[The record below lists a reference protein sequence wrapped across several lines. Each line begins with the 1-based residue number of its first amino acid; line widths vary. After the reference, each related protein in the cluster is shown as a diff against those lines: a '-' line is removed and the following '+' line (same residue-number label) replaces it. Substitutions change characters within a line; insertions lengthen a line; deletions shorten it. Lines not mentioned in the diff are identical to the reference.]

1 MTVSSKTER
10 TSKHTIGNIDNST
23 PAVVLKS
30 VAHGGLGIVR
40 SLGRLGIPAYTVE
53 ANPWTPAFY
62 SRYNRGVVKLD
73 VETSSAAQALE
84 RLHELAERLG
94 TKSVLIPSTDY
105 AAIFIADHAEK
116 LRRWFLFP
124 EQSSDLL
131 RNLYSKWE
139 MYLLAKRIGVPTV
152 ETLLPRTREDVL
164 HFAKTM
170 RFPVVLKAIDGTRL
184 SRCCGKKMFI
194 VHRIDELLNLYDSLE
209 DPISPNLILQEYIDG
224 EDDSVWMFNGY
235 FNQRS
240 ECVAAFTGKKL
251 RQCPAFSG
259 YTCLGVCLANPV
271 VQETAIR
278 FLRTL
283 SYNGLV
289 DIDFRYDQRDGQY
302 KILDV
307 NPRIGAT
314 FQLFTSQN
322 GMDPV
327 RLYYLDVTG
336 QRTPSAVIKEGRKWI
351 VGDLDLAS
359 SLRYLR
365 AGHLTISQ
373 WLASLRHI
381 EEGAYFAADDLVPLL
396 VRIADDTCELG
407 RRACRR
413 LLRSRSQSLGNVVAT
428 VPGALAGDSEPEAA

>member
-1 MTVSSKTER
+1 MKAPFTTNHPTKSTFKD
-10 TSKHTIGNIDNST
+10 IDHST

-40 SLGRLGIPAYTVE
+40 SLGRLGIPVYTVE
-53 ANPWTPAFY
+53 ANAWTPAFY
-62 SRYNRGVVKLD
+62 SRYSRGTVRLD
-73 VETSSAAQALE
+73 VETASAGQALE

-94 TKSVLIPSTDY
+94 AKSVLVPSTDY

-124 EQSSDLL
+124 EQPSELL
-131 RNLYSKWE
+131 RSLYSKWE
-139 MYLLAKRIGVPTV
+139 MHVLAKRLGVPTV
-152 ETLLPRTREDVL
+152 ETLLPRNREDVL
-164 HFAKTM
+164 QFAKAM
-170 RFPVVLKAIDGTRL
+170 RFPLVLKAIDGTRL
-184 SRCCGKKMFI
+184 SHCCGKKMFI
-194 VHRIDELLNLYDSLE
+194 VDRIDELLSLYDSLE
-209 DPISPNLILQEYIDG
+209 DPVNPNLIVQEYIDG

-240 ECVAAFTGKKL
+240 ECLAAFTGKKL

-271 VQETAIR
+271 VQATAIR
-278 FLRTL
+278 FLAAL
-283 SYNGLV
+283 NYNGLV

-314 FQLFTSQN
+314 FGLFTASN
-322 GMDPV
+322 GMDLV

-336 QRTPSAVIKEGRKWI
+336 QRVPAAIIKEGRKWI

-359 SLRYLR
+359 SLRYMR
-365 AGHLTISQ
+365 TGHLTVAQ
-373 WLASLRHI
+373 WLSSLRHI
-381 EEGAYFAADDLVPLL
+381 EDSAYFALDDLFPLF
-396 VRIADDTCELG
+396 VRLADDTLEFG
-407 RRACRR
+407 RRASRQ
-413 LLRSRSQSLGNVVAT
+413 LLRIRPQSRGRVLET

>member
-1 MTVSSKTER
+1 MKAPFITDR
-10 TSKHTIGNIDNST
+10 TSKYAIGNIDNST

-53 ANPWTPAFY
+53 ASAWTPAFY
-62 SRYNRGVVKLD
+62 SRYNRGVVKMD
-73 VETSSAAQALE
+73 VETASAAQALGH
-84 RLHELAERLG
+84 LHELAERLG
-94 TKSVLIPSTDY
+94 AKSVLIPSTDY
-105 AAIFIADHAEK
+105 AAIFIADHAEE

-124 EQSSDLL
+124 EQSPDLL
-131 RNLYSKWE
+131 RKLYSKWE

-152 ETLLPRTREDVL
+152 ETVLPRTREDVL
-164 HFAKTM
+164 HVAKTM

-194 VHRIDELLNLYDSLE
+194 VHRIDDLLSLYDSLE

-240 ECVAAFTGKKL
+240 ECIAAFTGKKL
-251 RQCPAFSG
+251 RQCPAFNG

-271 VQETAIR
+271 VQETTIR
-278 FLRTL
+278 FLRAL
-283 SYNGLV
+283 NYNGLV

-314 FQLFTSQN
+314 FQLFTAQN
-322 GMDPV
+322 GMDLV

-336 QRTPSAVIKEGRKWI
+336 QRAPSAVIKEGRKWM

-365 AGHLTISQ
+365 AGRLTVSQ
-373 WLASLRHI
+373 WLSSLQRI
-381 EEGAYFAADDLVPLL
+381 EDSAYFAADDLVPLL
-396 VRIADDTCELG
+396 VRVADDACQFG
-407 RRACRR
+407 RRAFKG
-413 LLRSRSQSLGNVVAT
+413 LLRIRPQSHEHAVAT
-428 VPGALAGDSEPEAA
+428 APGALAGNSEPETA

>member
-1 MTVSSKTER
+1 MKAPSKTDR

-40 SLGRLGIPAYTVE
+40 SLGRLGIPAYTIE
-53 ANPWTPAFY
+53 ASPWTPAIY

-73 VETSSAAQALE
+73 VETASAEQSLE

-105 AAIFIADHAEK
+105 AAIFIADHSEK

-124 EQSSDLL
+124 EQSPDLL
-131 RNLYSKWE
+131 RKLYSKWE
-139 MYLLAKRIGVPTV
+139 MYLLAKQLGIPTA

-164 HFAKTM
+164 HFAERTK
-170 RFPVVLKAIDGTRL
+170 FPLVLKAIDGTRL
-184 SRCCGKKMFI
+184 SFRCGKKMFI
-194 VHRIDELLNLYDSLE
+194 VNHIDELLNLYDSLE

-240 ECVAAFTGKKL
+240 ECIAAFTGKKL

-259 YTCLGVCLANPV
+259 YMCLGVCLANPV
-271 VQETAIR
+271 VQDTATR
-278 FLRTL
+278 FLRVL
-283 SYNGLV
+283 NYIGLV

-314 FQLFTSQN
+314 FQLFTTQN

-327 RLYYLDVTG
+327 
-336 QRTPSAVIKEGRKWI
+336 
-351 VGDLDLAS
+351 
-359 SLRYLR
+359 
-365 AGHLTISQ
+365 
-373 WLASLRHI
+373 
-381 EEGAYFAADDLVPLL
+381 
-396 VRIADDTCELG
+396 
-407 RRACRR
+407 
-413 LLRSRSQSLGNVVAT
+413 
-428 VPGALAGDSEPEAA
+428 

>member
-1 MTVSSKTER
+1 MAPSKTEHS
-10 TSKHTIGNIDNST
+10 SKHTIANIDNST

-40 SLGRLGIPAYTVE
+40 SLGRLGIPAYTIE
-53 ANPWTPAFY
+53 ASPWTPAIY

-73 VETSSAAQALE
+73 VETAPAAQALDQ
-84 RLHELAERLG
+84 LHEFAERLG

-131 RNLYSKWE
+131 SKLYSKWE

-164 HFAKTM
+164 HFAQTM

-184 SRCCGKKMFI
+184 SRYCGKKMFI
-194 VHRIDELLNLYDSLE
+194 VHRIDELLHLYDSLE
-209 DPISPNLILQEYIDG
+209 DPVSPNLILQEYIDG

-240 ECVAAFTGKKL
+240 ECIAAFTGKKL

-271 VQETAIR
+271 VQETATQ
-278 FLRTL
+278 FLRAL
-283 SYNGLV
+283 NYNGLV

-314 FQLFTSQN
+314 FQLFTAQN
-322 GMDPV
+322 GMDLV

-336 QRTPSAVIKEGRKWI
+336 QRVPPAAIKEGRKWI
-351 VGDLDLAS
+351 VGDLDVAS

-365 AGHLTISQ
+365 AGRLTLSQ
-373 WLASLRHI
+373 WLGSLQRI
-381 EEGAYFAADDLVPLL
+381 EDTAYFAADDPLPVL
-396 VRIADDTCELG
+396 LRVADDACEFV
-407 RRACRR
+407 RRACNG
-413 LLRSRSQSLGNVVAT
+413 LLRIRPQSHPHVVAT
-428 VPGALAGDSEPEAA
+428 ASGTLAGDSEPEAA

>member
-1 MTVSSKTER
+1 MKASSKTNR
-10 TSKHTIGNIDNST
+10 TSNTIGNIDNST

-53 ANPWTPAFY
+53 ASPWTPAFY
-62 SRYNRGVVKLD
+62 SRYNRGAVRLD
-73 VETSSAAQALE
+73 VETASADQVLD
-84 RLHELAERLG
+84 RLHELAEKLG

-124 EQSSDLL
+124 EQSSTLL
-131 RNLYSKWE
+131 RKLYSKWE

-152 ETLLPRTREDVL
+152 ETLLPSTREDVL

-170 RFPVVLKAIDGTRL
+170 RFPLVLKAIDGTRL

-194 VHRIDELLNLYDSLE
+194 VHRIDELLHLYDSLE
-209 DPISPNLILQEYIDG
+209 DPVNPNLILQEYIDG

-240 ECVAAFTGKKL
+240 ECIAAFTGKKL

-271 VQETAIR
+271 VQDTAIR
-278 FLRTL
+278 FLRAL
-283 SYNGLV
+283 NYNGLV
-289 DIDFRYDQRDGQY
+289 DIDFRYDRRDGQY

-314 FQLFTSQN
+314 FQLFTAQN
-322 GMDPV
+322 GMDLV
-327 RLYYLDVTG
+327 RLYYLDCTG
-336 QRTPSAVIKEGRKWI
+336 QRVPPAVIQEGRKWI
-351 VGDLDLAS
+351 VGDLDVAS
-359 SLRYLR
+359 SLRYLT
-365 AGHLTISQ
+365 AGRLTISQ
-373 WLASLRHI
+373 WLSSLRRI
-381 EEGAYFAADDLVPLL
+381 EDTAYFAADDPLPVL
-396 VRIADDTCELG
+396 LRVADDACEFG
-407 RRACRR
+407 RRAFKG
-413 LLRSRSQSLGNVVAT
+413 LLRIRPQSQEHVVAT
-428 VPGALAGDSEPEAA
+428 ASGGLSTDSEPEAA